1 MTIHQK
7 LGCIDADTL
16 WEIHRKIVAT
26 SCEFWYHSFMKRIV
40 SNEKIQTHVLYSQK
54 MEGYKN
60 NSIEMRKQ
68 IVALKKKFHVQVSHS
83 KK

>member
-1 MTIHQK
+1 
-7 LGCIDADTL
+7 
-16 WEIHRKIVAT
+16 
-26 SCEFWYHSFMKRIV
+26 MKRIV
-40 SNEKIQTHVLYSQK
+40 SNEKIQTHVHYSQK
-54 MEGYKN
+54 IEGYKN